1 MIKKLPHE
9 ANLLRAAVFVL
20 LLYDRIR
27 KIYIYTFEPYEIET
41 HFFMKLNLRNIFY
54 LIFNPRTREGCD
66 ILADVTVGDIK
77 FPFQSTHP

>member
-41 HFFMKLNLRNIFY
+41 HFCKSCVDCLFRK
-54 LIFNPRTREGCD
+54 
-66 ILADVTVGDIK
+66 
-77 FPFQSTHP
+77 

>member
-27 KIYIYTFEPYEIET
+27 KIYIYTFERKRKI
-41 HFFMKLNLRNIFY
+41 NRWI
-54 LIFNPRTREGCD
+54 
-66 ILADVTVGDIK
+66 
-77 FPFQSTHP
+77 

>member
-41 HFFMKLNLRNIFY
+41 HFVS
-54 LIFNPRTREGCD
+54 
-66 ILADVTVGDIK
+66 A
-77 FPFQSTHP
+77 

>member
-27 KIYIYTFEPYEIET
+27 KIYIDKVKYISQ
-41 HFFMKLNLRNIFY
+41 I
-54 LIFNPRTREGCD
+54 
-66 ILADVTVGDIK
+66 
-77 FPFQSTHP
+77 